1 MAGLSGG
8 AVAGGLLASAGMI
21 AVFVWDAERAK
32 LRKKLAMEMA
42 AIKDDEMGAIFG
54 DKKAQQRLD
63 ARRNRGGLSTHFAG
77 SGGQEFAALTAS
89 RPFITASELVERA
102 GGTVGQYQM
111 QQMGERTAFR
121 TAVTD
126 IKTALQS
133 FSDKAMIIQL
143 DGRTIYENVLGRVEA
158 EAGRS

>member
-1 MAGLSGG
+1 
-8 AVAGGLLASAGMI
+8 
-21 AVFVWDAERAK
+21 
-32 LRKKLAMEMA
+32 
-42 AIKDDEMGAIFG
+42 
-54 DKKAQQRLD
+54 
-63 ARRNRGGLSTHFAG
+63 
-77 SGGQEFAALTAS
+77 
-89 RPFITASELVERA
+89 
-102 GGTVGQYQM
+102 M